1 MLDFLANNN
10 WKRPIYFTGG
20 SFGDDDYLWM
30 KDYLQLD
37 GLVYKLVPVKTKID
51 EENPLDMG
59 MIDSNKMYN
68 IVNNWV
74 WGNGELTTI
83 YHDPETRKNSIS
95 YRTNMARL
103 VDQLIKEGQK
113 EKAKKIIELAMSK
126 MPMDYYGYYTMVEPF
141 AKGYYNLGEKEKARE
156 ILERLATKYK
166 QNLTYYSGIQPS
178 IQTGIASDIITDI
191 ERYRSLLYVMRDNG
205 DVEFYNKNKI
215 EFNNFNKRFARFGRD
230 ME

>member
-1 MLDFLANNN
+1 MFAIIDIETCGSKYEF
-10 WKRPIYFTGG
+10 KRGRITEICIAVH
-20 SFGDDDYLWM
+20 
-30 KDYLQLD
+30 D
-37 GLVYKLVPVKTKID
+37 GLQVIEKWSTLI
-51 EENPLDMG
+51 NPEC
-59 MIDSNKMYN
+59 N
-68 IVNNWV
+68 ISPYFVSLS
-74 WGNGELTTI
+74 GI
-83 YHDPETRKNSIS
+83 
-95 YRTNMARL
+95 TNEMVANAPKFHE
-103 VDQLIKEGQK
+103 V
-113 EKAKKIIELAMSK
+113 AKKIIELAMSK

-215 EFNNFNKRFARFGRD
+215 NLS
-230 ME
+230 